1 MGEWTDLTHQLNS
14 QTEYTLTSL
23 TTKMTEVLS
32 RSQTSP
38 LLPPVD
44 SSTTPMGIKLDDSNF
59 ALWSQV
65 IEMYISG

>member
-1 MGEWTDLTHQLNS
+1 
-14 QTEYTLTSL
+14 
-23 TTKMTEVLS
+23 MTEVLS